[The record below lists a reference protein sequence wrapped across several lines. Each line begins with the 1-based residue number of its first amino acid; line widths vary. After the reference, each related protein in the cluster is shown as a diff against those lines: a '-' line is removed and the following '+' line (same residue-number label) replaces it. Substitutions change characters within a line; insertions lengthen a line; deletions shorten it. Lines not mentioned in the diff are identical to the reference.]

1 MKTTGNKMSLL
12 EKISYGAGNMGI
24 CLATTAITAFVMYFY
39 TDVVGI
45 GLIQVGTIMLIGLFF
60 LVAAAFAVSGI
71 ANVLYGNVPAGIDRI
86 LGAVALFALGIWY
99 IVRERR

>member
-1 MKTTGNKMSLL
+1 MKE
-12 EKISYGAGNMGI
+12 EKKAKQKKEMNEKEK
-24 CLATTAITAFVMYFY
+24 
-39 TDVVGI
+39 
-45 GLIQVGTIMLIGLFF
+45 QGTIMLIGLFF

-86 LGAVALFALGIWY
+86 LGAVALFSRGIGY